1 MESKRVKLGPLDSA
15 KRVGVE
21 NRWVYRQLKAG
32 KMEAN
37 LAMKVSQILMNQ
49 KGMVESADT
58 EARLAQ
64 IEERIADLVTKD
76 STNVVTFK
84 KKSAFDL

>member
-1 MESKRVKLGPLDSA
+1 
-15 KRVGVE
+15 
-21 NRWVYRQLKAG
+21 
-32 KMEAN
+32 MEAN